1 MRRTIIVQSS
11 GSEQPSTSDEESSG
25 VQIPSARR
33 SQHDYSDDY
42 SSEDD
47 DIDFVDDL
55 DDEIEPS
62 ESASRQPEPV
72 RRRAQPSS
80 RPPTARRQTV
90 QVEEPI
96 RHRRTERRYHRER
109 SEHSAP
115 RRRPTSADDLDSVDY
130 PEEDY
135 PGFGHQPRGPPLH
148 HPHSSWAHV
157 PQQPAPPGF
166 ATSTMLSGYPPN
178 HFDPGALIQMPP
190 HDAYGGYHHNPF
202 APNPGNPFA
211 TPPPQSMVGPGYYD
225 PGAMQPRPGL
235 APRQRHS
242 MHGGLPG
249 QPGVAPAGAMMPYY
263 QGFDGYPPPMV
274 PYRYPPQYA
283 PHSPHDDSPP
293 PSRRRVSKSATPPA
307 DNAPPPPPPPVPAPP
322 TAMIPVPP
330 PAPPEPTPA
339 EKEAAERLKKLE
351 DLLHAQMQ
359 AKIDKEAKRQ
369 KEAEEAK
376 KAAEEEKRRSEEDRL
391 LKIHELIIASRD
403 EQIAR
408 EKALEAQRAAE
419 KAEADAKAAKDAA
432 DKQKAAEEAKKL
444 LDAAKKAR
452 EEAEAKAAADAQAA
466 KEAHEKALAEEK
478 AANEKAMTEAK
489 AAADEL
495 TKAKEEAEKKAAE
508 EAKAKEEA
516 EKKAAEAAAPKP
528 EEKKAPIKFKDAV
541 GRKFSFPWHLCKT
554 WKGMDELIKQA
565 FLHVDVIGQHVHEG
579 HYDLVGPDGEIILPQ
594 VWETVVQPDWTVT
607 MHMWPMEEPA
617 PPPRSPPMG
626 GPMGGPMP
634 PPPHFPMEDWMH
646 IGMPPPGPAAGKKP
660 RPSDKPGKIL
670 GRDKSVKK
678 PPKPAPPPPAPMVEI
693 IQDGGAGPSNLG
705 PPPKQKNK
713 APPAG
718 SLGILRW
725 MAGTQTGARQSG
737 KGAKKPESPPGG
749 GPSAAI
755 AAPMA
760 PGPSSSST
768 PHGNGVHVQ
777 SHGNPND
784 GCAVM

>member
-33 SQHDYSDDY
+33 SQQDYSDD
-42 SSEDD
+42 SFEDD
-47 DIDFVDDL
+47 DIDFVDDI
-55 DDEIEPS
+55 DDDDIDPS
-62 ESASRQPEPV
+62 ESASRQPAPDRRRAPPQSRPPNVRRQTVHVEEPV
-72 RRRAQPSS
+72 RR
-80 RPPTARRQTV
+80 
-90 QVEEPI
+90 
-96 RHRRTERRYHRER
+96 RRTERRYHRDR

-115 RRRPTSADDLDSVDY
+115 RRRPTSVDDLDSVDFQ
-130 PEEDY
+130 EEDY
-135 PGFGHQPRGPPLH
+135 PGFDHQPRGPPLH

-157 PQQPAPPGF
+157 PQQPVPPGF

-178 HFDPGALIQMPP
+178 HYDPGALVQMSA
-190 HDAYGGYHHNPF
+190 HDPYGGYHQNPF

-211 TPPPQSMVGPGYYD
+211 TPPPQSMVGPYYD

-242 MHGGLPG
+242 MHGGGLPG

-263 QGFDGYPPPMV
+263 QGYEAYPPMM
-274 PYRYPPQYA
+274 PYRYPPHYH
-283 PHSPHDDSPP
+283 PEPSPP
-293 PSRRRVSKSATPPA
+293 PSRRRPPKSPTPPA
-307 DNAPPPPPPPVPAPP
+307 EDPPPAPAPPAPVPAPS
-322 TAMIPVPP
+322 AALVPVPP

-339 EKEAAERLKKLE
+339 EKEAAERLRKLE
-351 DLLHAQMQ
+351 DLLQAQMQ

-419 KAEADAKAAKDAA
+419 KAEADANAAKAAAE
-432 DKQKAAEEAKKL
+432 KQKAAEEAKKL
-444 LDAAKKAR
+444 LEAAKKAR

-478 AANEKAMTEAK
+478 AANEKAMAEAK
-489 AAADEL
+489 TAADAL
-495 TKAKEEAEKKAAE
+495 QKAKEEAEKKAEE

-528 EEKKAPIKFKDAV
+528 EEKKPPIKFKDAV
-541 GRKFSFPWHLCKT
+541 GRKFSFPWHLCNT
-554 WKGMDELIKQA
+554 WKGMSELIKQA
-565 FLHVDVIGQHVHEG
+565 FLHVDVIGQHVHDG

-607 MHMWPMEEPA
+607 MHMWPMEEPE
-617 PPPRSPPMG
+617 PLPKPMSPFP
-626 GPMGGPMP
+626 GGPMP
-634 PPPHFPMEDWMH
+634 PPPPNHFPMEHDW
-646 IGMPPPGPAAGKKP
+646 
-660 RPSDKPGKIL
+660 
-670 GRDKSVKK
+670 
-678 PPKPAPPPPAPMVEI
+678 
-693 IQDGGAGPSNLG
+693 IQLG
-705 PPPKQKNK
+705 PPPGAGPKKGGGRPNGPSKTDKFLGREKSTKKSPK
-713 APPAG
+713 APVPSPIVEVLDPGIGPSGPAAPKPPKKPAPAPNFG
-718 SLGILRW
+718 LLRW
-725 MAGTQTGARQSG
+725 MAGSQGRPGQSG
-737 KGAKKPESPPGG
+737 KGAKKPESPTGG
-749 GPSAAI
+749 SPAAVV
-755 AAPMA
+755 PVA
-760 PGPSSSST
+760 PGAPSSST
-768 PHGNGVHVQ
+768 PHGSGGH
-777 SHGNPND
+777 SHAQGSPND